1 MLNAIVV
8 ALMAGGLFFFL
19 GTSVGLVRFPDCYT
33 RVHAAGKGDT
43 LSSILLLTGLALH
56 HLREP
61 SVDATIVALK
71 IMSISVFVFL
81 ASPTA
86 THAIM
91 DAAFGARMPHWTRE
105 QNRCVPTDDAPD
117 AGGRGPDAGGAR

>member
-1 MLNAIVV
+1 MLNAVV
-8 ALMAGGLFFFL
+8 ILLVVGGLFFFL

-43 LSSILLLTGLALH
+43 LSSILLLTGFALH

-61 SVDATIVALK
+61 SLDAALVALK

-91 DAAFGARMPHWTRE
+91 EAAFGAKMPHWSKSDE
-105 QNRCVPTDDAPD
+105 PD
-117 AGGRGPDAGGAR
+117 GTSPGGEGR

>member
-1 MLNAIVV
+1 MLNAVV
-8 ALMAGGLFFFL
+8 VILMAGGLFFFL

-43 LSSILLLTGLALH
+43 LSSILLLAGLALH
-56 HLREP
+56 QLHDPGLET
-61 SVDATIVALK
+61 ALTALK
-71 IMSISVFVFL
+71 IMSIGIFVFV

-91 DAAFGARMPHWTRE
+91 DAAFGGKMRHWTR
-105 QNRCVPTDDAPD
+105 NDDRCVPPED
-117 AGGRGPDAGGAR
+117 GGAPGAEAGR